1 MTKKGLFTMA
11 FAACSMLC
19 AGAAAET
26 PLFRVGLMTDTHWSE
41 DPKSFDRTEEVLKVF
56 KRESI
61 NSTETAG
68 KNITEANFDGTN

>member
-1 MTKKGLFTMA
+1 MNGRNNLSWTEKFKLDVWYVDHLSFALDIKIIFMTVM
-11 FAACSMLC
+11 
-19 AGAAAET
+19 
-26 PLFRVGLMTDTHWSE
+26 
-41 DPKSFDRTEEVLKVF
+41 KVF

>member
-1 MTKKGLFTMA
+1 MA
-11 FAACSMLC
+11 FAAASLTLC
-19 AGAAAET
+19 AGAAEA